1 MKPDTDS
8 AAFDLLRQIIKE
20 NPNASKEELLRLFQK
35 DAANNEEVKEAVFH
49 FFLTNAIAHRHR

>member
-35 DAANNEEVKEAVFH
+35 NAANDEEVKKAVFH
-49 FFLTNAIAHRHR
+49 FFLKNAIAHRHR

>member
-35 DAANNEEVKEAVFH
+35 DAANDEEVKKAVH
-49 FFLTNAIAHRHR
+49 QP